1 MNQALSISDP
11 LALDL
16 ELPWQEDEEKER
28 ALIKRT
34 AFALVPLLLLFIVLD
49 YLPVFEQEYEE
60 PEVELVRTKVIMEPI
75 VIEEPPAP
83 VVTPPKPTPPPKQE
97 VVKPKT
103 KKPTPKK
110 NAVAK
115 KTTNTPPKVV
125 APPKADAPPKK
136 TKSDLAASLGFGKV
150 AKSGA
155 ASRSKVDIAAL
166 QNRNLN
172 VNTEGAARAGRKT
185 VFGGSSAG
193 QTSGGIAVNDA
204 NMKGQ
209 GGGIRGYQAGA
220 VDGFVEGGIPVGDG
234 DDFYDNLQGQRSAE
248 SIRRL
253 LEREKSKAFTAYARA
268 LRQKPNLAGKFVF
281 KMTIQPDGRVTGLK
295 KAASDLGVASL
306 EQKILAGI
314 RRLNFGRE
322 DVAPRDIEY
331 TFVFVPPNA

>member
-1 MNQALSISDP
+1 
-11 LALDL
+11 
-16 ELPWQEDEEKER
+16 
-28 ALIKRT
+28 
-34 AFALVPLLLLFIVLD
+34 
-49 YLPVFEQEYEE
+49 
-60 PEVELVRTKVIMEPI
+60 MEPI

-83 VVTPPKPTPPPKQE
+83 KVQPPKPKPKRE
-97 VVKPKT
+97 IVKPKT

-115 KTTNTPPKVV
+115 KTTNKQPKVV

-155 ASRSKVDIAAL
+155 ASRSRVDKAAL

-172 VNTEGAARAGRKT
+172 VNTEGTVRAGRKT

-204 NMKGQ
+204 NMKGT
-209 GGGIRGYQAGA
+209 GGGIRGYQAGS

-248 SIRRL
+248 SIRRI

-281 KMTIQPDGRVTGLK
+281 KMTIQPDGRVTSLK
-295 KAASDLGVASL
+295 KSASDLGVSSL